1 MPVRPR
7 DDRMARDV
15 ECREGS
21 ALGVSGVLG
30 EGRHFTRA
38 KSNNLSKKDRRRR
51 KRPSEGA
58 REGLIKIWAVWERCL
73 E

>member
-7 DDRMARDV
+7 DDRMAREV
-15 ECREGS
+15 ECREES

-51 KRPSEGA
+51 RKG